1 MKRHTKCRTHVQR
14 EARRVLL
21 EVTRAQ
27 RCLARCLA
35 RVDEVKATE
44 AEVRK
49 IRQQLTLV
57 ERMIEAFN
65 AAKSDAE
72 LAAAMQLV
80 VRLTALEE
88 VPSIRPDHR
97 DCVRL
102 SVNAQQQT
110 RSCEGVLARVATFA
124 DVRDSRDPSIGA
136 ARVAPVELSL
146 NRRQGRGFAS
156 TDHPSRRAH

>member
-1 MKRHTKCRTHVQR
+1 MKRHTKCWTHVQR
-14 EARRVLL
+14 EARSVLL

-27 RCLARCLA
+27 RCLGRCLA
-35 RVDEVKATE
+35 RVDEAKVTE

-72 LAAAMQLV
+72 LSAAMQLV
-80 VRLTALEE
+80 LTALEE

-97 DCVRL
+97 GRAHL
-102 SVNAQQQT
+102 SVNAQQT
-110 RSCEGVLARVATFA
+110 RSCEGALAPVATFP
-124 DVRDSRDPSIGA
+124 DVRDGRDPSIGA
-136 ARVAPVELSL
+136 ARVAP
-146 NRRQGRGFAS
+146 GR
-156 TDHPSRRAH
+156 T